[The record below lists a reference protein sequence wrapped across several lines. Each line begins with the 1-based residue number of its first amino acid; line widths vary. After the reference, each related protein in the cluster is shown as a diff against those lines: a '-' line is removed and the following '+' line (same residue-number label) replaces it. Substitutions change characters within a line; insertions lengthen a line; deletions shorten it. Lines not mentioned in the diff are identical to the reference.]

1 MYVHSLNNYTF
12 IFLFI
17 FFKSILD
24 FSSYFF
30 FILFILFNPSIRPS
44 IHSSIHHPSIV
55 FPSSF
60 VTISSHVTT
69 ASLHL
74 AVTSLKIWT
83 SHSTTTGSPAH
94 TTRGCTCCCC
104 YCCFYHYCC
113 CCRYHYCCSYH
124 YCCFIYRH
132 LHHHLR
138 TPIQWLLPPQPPSP
152 PPRPQ

>member
-1 MYVHSLNNYTF
+1 MYVHSLNNYTL

-113 CCRYHYCCSYH
+113 FCYHYCCSYH